1 MMLQTTTN
9 TTPNTME
16 NRYQLVDVL
25 NRQGVARMVEGDFAS
40 AIPMFQDGLD
50 ILETLRR
57 ASFSSPT
64 TVVSSPWQFRTVSIN
79 RDQEDNSA
87 QQTSFAIFGRC
98 FLLEPSSSSSS
109 LSSPPP
115 SFYYNK
121 TWQQHLPTIHP
132 TVFQTDSNLFGIVLG
147 YNLALAHH
155 IMGNVTRAHHAYQ
168 RTIQV
173 AHHLDVRNN
182 ARVRALALFVAL
194 AVANNMAS
202 LALTWLDVA
211 TFERYHALTGRLMLV
226 TSTFHAPFFAQNL
239 CFSWK
244 VRERPAPAA

>member
-1 MMLQTTTN
+1 MMLQTTTS
-9 TTPNTME
+9 NTME

-25 NRQGVARMVEGDFAS
+25 NRQGVARMLEGDFAS
-40 AIPMFQDGLD
+40 AVPMFQDGLD
-50 ILETLRR
+50 ILEALRH
-57 ASFSSPT
+57 ASPASPT
-64 TVVSSPWQFRTVSIN
+64 TVVSSPWQFRTESIEL
-79 RDQEDNSA
+79 DQEDSST
-87 QQTSFAIFGRC
+87 QQTSFAIFGQC

-109 LSSPPP
+109 LSSPA
-115 SFYYNK
+115 FYYNK
-121 TWQQHLPTIHP
+121 TWQQHLPTMHP
-132 TVFQTDSNLFGIVLG
+132 AVYETDSNLFGIVLG

-155 IMGNVTRAHHAYQ
+155 ILGNVTSAHLAYQ
-168 RTIQV
+168 RTIEV

-182 ARVRALALFVAL
+182 ARVRALALFIAL

-211 TFERYHALTGRLMLV
+211 TFERYHALTGRLVLA
-226 TSTFHAPFFAQNL
+226 TSTFHASFFAQNL